1 MEHLPGGASRSMS
14 GRGAVWR
21 VNDVDRHPGRGV
33 WLLTGVVAA
42 ERSAVARELA
52 GRFPRAAHVE
62 AAAFRRMIV
71 RGAAP
76 DGTSA
81 EAVRQLQLRHAL
93 AAVVGDRF
101 ADAGFEAVLQD
112 VVVGGDLPAL
122 VAAVAT
128 RPLHVV
134 VLAPA
139 RLDRVLHRDTPRL
152 GLWIDPAGRRAEE
165 IAAEVL
171 ARQSEARVG

>member
-1 MEHLPGGASRSMS
+1 VS

-21 VNDVDRHPGRGV
+21 VNDVDRAAGRGV
-33 WLLTGVVAA
+33 WLLTGLVAS
-42 ERSAVARELA
+42 ERHAVARELA
-52 GRFPRAAHVE
+52 ERFPRAAHVE
-62 AAAFRRMIV
+62 ADAFRRMIV

-76 DGTSA
+76 DETSA
-81 EAVRQLQLRHAL
+81 EAIRQQQLRHTL
-93 AAVVGDRF
+93 AAIVGDRF
-101 ADAGFEAVLQD
+101 AGAGFEAVLQD

-152 GLWIDPAGRRAEE
+152 GLWIDPAGRGPGP
-165 IAAEVL
+165 IATEVL
-171 ARQSEARVG
+171 ARRAEARVG